1 MHLLL
6 PAVLALLATACS
18 AATDTLSPGDVLA
31 GDATLLSNNTKFAL
45 GFFRAPAP
53 DDAPAPDPWY
63 LGIWFT
69 AVPGR
74 TTVWAANGGNPVAIS
89 TAATPELTVSAAG
102 DLVVTNHATKAIT
115 WSSAKSSQHAAT
127 NATTVAAVLL
137 NSGNL
142 VLLAAAN
149 SSSVPRTVWQS
160 FDHPTDTL
168 LPGAKLGRDKAAGVT
183 SRLVS
188 RRSAATPS
196 PGPYCF
202 EVDPATP
209 QLVLKLCD
217 ASSSNSSSA
226 AAGAPY
232 WTTGAWNGRYFTN
245 IPEQMGNVPGFSLAF
260 VDDKGEEYLQ
270 YNVTN
275 EATVTRNIVD
285 VTGQNKHQVWVG
297 ASWLTLYAAPKSPC
311 DVYTAC
317 GGFAVCSYAAAQP
330 CGCMKGFSVRFERE
344 WEQGDRTRGCV
355 RDAPLDCNGTGS
367 SAFSTTDGFFSMPGI
382 VLPDRGH
389 ALQNVRSEGEC
400 STACLNNCSCTA
412 YSYGS
417 QGCLVWQGE
426 LINAK
431 QPESNGTNSVSDEI
445 LNLRLAAS
453 EFPKSGGKKR
463 GVTIG
468 VVTGVCS
475 AALILLVLFIILM
488 IRRKKS
494 KKNSI
499 QASDARLVA
508 FSYREL
514 RSATK
519 NFSEKLGQGGF
530 GSVFRGQL
538 TNSTA
543 IAVKRLDGSFQGEKQ
558 FRAEVSSIGVIQHI
572 NLVRLL
578 GFCCEG
584 EHRLLVYEHVPNRSL
599 DIHLFQNAAGA
610 GGVFLDWA
618 ARYQIAAGVA
628 RGLAYLH
635 DGCRER
641 IIHCDVKPEN
651 ILLDA
656 ALLPKI
662 ADFGMAK
669 FVGRDFSRVLTTM
682 RGTKGYLAPEWI
694 GGAAVTPKVDVYG
707 YGMVLLELVS
717 GRRNS
722 DAGASDTDTAS
733 SDGGGREVYFPMKA
747 ARELIIGGDV
757 RTLLDERLC
766 GDANLKEVERACKV
780 ACWCIQDDEAD
791 RPTMGEVVQMLEGVV
806 DRDMPPLPRL
816 LETIFGRP
824 NSSTQLMTT
833 VSSTSGTFT
842 SGSGLSSQT

>member
-1 MHLLL
+1 MPLLL
-6 PAVLALLATACS
+6 PTTVLALLAACA

-31 GDATLLSNNTKFAL
+31 GDATLLSNNSKFAL

-53 DDAPAPDPWY
+53 APDGAAPDPWY
-63 LGIWFT
+63 LGVWFT

-74 TTVWAANGGNPVAIS
+74 TTVWAANAGNPVS
-89 TAATPELTVSAAG
+89 SSYAAAASPELTISASG
-102 DLVVTNHATKAIT
+102 DLIVTNHATKNIT
-115 WSSAKSSQHAAT
+115 WSASARSPAT
-127 NATTVAAVLL
+127 NNATVAVLL

-142 VLLAAAN
+142 VLLDA
-149 SSSVPRTVWQS
+149 SSSSTPRRTLWQS

-168 LPGAKLGRDKAAGVT
+168 LPGAKLGRDNSTGLNLNT
-183 SRLVS
+183 RLVS
-188 RRSAATPS
+188 RRSAASPS

-202 EVDPATP
+202 EVDPSTP
-209 QLVLKLCD
+209 QLVLKLCNSSP
-217 ASSSNSSSA
+217 SSSSSSA
-226 AAGAPY
+226 AATY
-232 WTTGAWNGRYFTN
+232 WATGAWNGRYFAN
-245 IPEQMGNVPGFSLAF
+245 IPELTGNVPGFSLAF
-260 VDDKGEEYLQ
+260 VDDGVEEEYLQ
-270 YNVTN
+270 FNVTN

-297 ASWLTLYAAPKSPC
+297 SSWLTLYAAPKAPC
-311 DVYTAC
+311 DVYAAC
-317 GGFAVCSYAAAQP
+317 GGFAVCSYAAAAEAQP
-330 CGCMKGFSVRFERE
+330 CGCMEGFSVRSERE
-344 WEQGDRTRGCV
+344 WEQGDRTGGCV
-355 RDAPLDCNGTGS
+355 RDAPLDCHSNGGGTGS
-367 SAFSTTDGFFSMPGI
+367 AASATTDGFFSVPGI
-382 VLPDRGH
+382 GLPDGGRV
-389 ALQNVRSEGEC
+389 LRNVGSEGEC

-417 QGCLVWQGE
+417 QGCVVWQGE

-431 QPESNGTNSVSDEI
+431 QPQSNGTNSASGEI
-445 LNLRLAAS
+445 LYLRLAAV
-453 EFPKSGGKKR
+453 EFQKPGGKKR
-463 GVTIG
+463 GVIIG
-468 VVTGVCS
+468 AVAGAS
-475 AALILLVLFIILM
+475 AATLILLAIFIILM
-488 IRRKKS
+488 MRRKKS
-494 KKNSI
+494 KNSTI
-499 QASDARLVA
+499 QAGDTRLVA

-538 TNSTA
+538 RDSTA
-543 IAVKRLDGSFQGEKQ
+543 VAVKRLDGSFQGEKQ

-572 NLVRLL
+572 NIVRLL

-599 DIHLFQNAAGA
+599 DIHLFHSS
-610 GGVFLDWA
+610 GVFLDWG

-641 IIHCDVKPEN
+641 IIHCDVKPQN

-707 YGMVLLELVS
+707 YGMVLLELLS

-722 DAGASDTDTAS
+722 GGGDGDTDTAGV

-747 ARELIIGGDV
+747 ARELDQWGREDAAGREAPRRRRRREPEGG
-757 RTLLDERLC
+757 
-766 GDANLKEVERACKV
+766 
-780 ACWCIQDDEAD
+780 
-791 RPTMGEVVQMLEGVV
+791 GEGLQGGVLV
-806 DRDMPPLPRL
+806 HPGRR
-816 LETIFGRP
+816 GRP
-824 NSSTQLMTT
+824 ADD
-833 VSSTSGTFT
+833 G
-842 SGSGLSSQT
+842 GGGADARGCG